1 MTPAPPRLF
10 VTPIIVSPLSSPSC
24 CTREAALSE
33 SRVLR
38 ASAEEAL
45 AGAIRAVAS
54 VTSGGGNG
62 GVGGGGSG
70 GGGAGG
76 GGNGGGG
83 ATWGQEAWEAVDL
96 HFCQDRSVARS
107 DV

>member
-33 SRVLR
+33 SRVSR

-45 AGAIRAVAS
+45 AGAIRAVVS
-54 VTSGGGNG
+54 VTSGGGN
-62 GVGGGGSG
+62 
-70 GGGAGG
+70 GGAGG

-96 HFCQDRSVARS
+96 HFCQDRRQGGVAISRT
-107 DV
+107 V